1 MVSTKGDH
9 LKNRVWSCGIGGLLA
24 GLCFAVAAQISPNAQ
39 SIYSCVDKQGRK
51 LTSDRP
57 IVDCIDREQ
66 RELGPTG
73 TLRRVIGPT
82 LTQQEREALEAQR
95 RKEQEERNRQAE
107 ERRRERVLLA
117 RYPNKAIHDAERISA
132 LAQVDEVTAVAAK
145 RIVELQARRKT
156 LDLEME
162 FYRKDP
168 SKAPLALRRQ
178 LDENEEDVLE
188 QQRFIAGQEL
198 EKRRVHQRFDAE
210 LAQLRKLWQGLPIP
224 AGDVPVAAP
233 ASSPSSSLSR

>member
-1 MVSTKGDH
+1 M
-9 LKNRVWSCGIGGLLA
+9 KNRVWQCGAGGLLW
-24 GLCFAVAAQISPNAQ
+24 GLCAAVSAQAGSGPL
-39 SIYSCVDKQGRK
+39 SIYTCVDKQGRK

-57 IVDCIDREQ
+57 IPECIDREQ
-66 RELGPTG
+66 RELGPSG

-82 LTQQEREALEAQR
+82 LTQQEREALEVRR
-95 RKEQEERNRQAE
+95 RKEQEERNRVAE

-117 RYPNKAIHDAERISA
+117 RYPDQAAHDAERASS

-156 LDLEME
+156 LDQEME

-168 SKAPLALRRQ
+168 AKAPMNLRRQ
-178 LDENEEDVLE
+178 LAENEQDVLE

-210 LAQLRKLWQGLPIP
+210 LAQLRKLWQGLPVP
-224 AGDVPVAAP
+224 SGDVPVAAP
-233 ASSPSSSLSR
+233 ASSPPSPPIR